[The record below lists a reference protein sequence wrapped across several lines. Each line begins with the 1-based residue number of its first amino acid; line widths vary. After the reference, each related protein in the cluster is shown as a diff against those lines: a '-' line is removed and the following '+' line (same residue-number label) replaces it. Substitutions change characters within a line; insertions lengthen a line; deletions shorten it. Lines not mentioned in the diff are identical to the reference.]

1 MNKLTLH
8 TPLTING
15 KAVTELS
22 YDANAITVEQFAEAD
37 ARKLKAT
44 TARSNG
50 NNTMCELDYSFQMY
64 LGMMAVI
71 AANPE
76 IDISDLERMTGL
88 DIVGITRVGRNFIL
102 GKSEEPFEESSSG
115 EPCETTPEPSTP
127 RLETSKKDG

>member
-1 MNKLTLH
+1 MKQFTLH

-15 KAVTELS
+15 KTVTELS

-71 AANPE
+71 AVNPE
-76 IDISDLERMTGL
+76 IAVSDLERMTGL
-88 DIVGITRVGRNFIL
+88 DIVEITRVGRNFIL
-102 GKSEEPFEESSSG
+102 GKPEEPFEENSSD
-115 EPCETTPEPSTP
+115 EPCGTTPEPSTP